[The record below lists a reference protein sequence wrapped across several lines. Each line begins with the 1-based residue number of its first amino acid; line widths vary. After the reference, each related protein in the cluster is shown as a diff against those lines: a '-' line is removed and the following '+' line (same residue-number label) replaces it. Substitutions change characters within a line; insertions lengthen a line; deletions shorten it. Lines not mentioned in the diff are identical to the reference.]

1 MVDITNDSKI
11 LEIDLKI
18 RTMLQ
23 DEIESLTEY
32 KKKQEELKS
41 LLEIPGLSSQSI
53 EKINHMLS
61 GMVEKISNAT
71 SRQRLE
77 FYILESSEIVNK
89 YKVILQTPI
98 SVSFTGKSDDNR
110 NSETIFQKNQLVA
123 EYLKIAQKYLDI
135 FEFYAS
141 FNATSSSSTKV
152 SCLGAAKKS
161 GYKLSC
167 SNCKK
172 KVFDVQDNTTHICVE
187 CGTQHD
193 VPTATISFKDI
204 DRVNI
209 STKFTYE
216 RLIHFRD
223 CIKQYQGKQNT
234 CIDKDVY
241 DDLEKQFELHH
252 LLIGDKNTPRKERF
266 KNITKEHIS
275 IFLKDLRY
283 TRHYE
288 NINLIHYNLTEVP
301 PDDISHLENKLM
313 DDFIILTELYNKY
326 KQEKRIP
333 RKSFINSQYVLYQL
347 LNRHKHQ
354 CKKEDFNIL
363 KTIDRQYFHDEVT
376 KDLFQELC
384 WNMVFLF

>member
-1 MVDITNDSKI
+1 MVDITNDPKI
-11 LEIDLKI
+11 LEVDTKI
-18 RTMLQ
+18 RLLLQ
-23 DEIESLTEY
+23 DEIDRLDEY
-32 KKKQEELKS
+32 ASKKKELEK
-41 LLEIPGLSSQSI
+41 LLEISGLSHGSI
-53 EKINHMLS
+53 DKIHHMIENLTEKI
-61 GMVEKISNAT
+61 KNAV

-77 FYILESSEIVNK
+77 FYILESSEIINK

-98 SVSFTGKSDDNR
+98 SVSFTGKAD
-110 NSETIFQKNQLVA
+110 ENQNQEMIHRKSKLVMQYLRIA
-123 EYLKIAQKYLDI
+123 EKYLDV
-135 FEFYAS
+135 FEF
-141 FNATSSSSTKV
+141 TSSNNNNNNNNSLKKTS
-152 SCLGAAKKS
+152 AK
-161 GYKLSC
+161 LAC

-172 KVFDVQDNTTHICVE
+172 KVFDVQDSTTHICVD
-187 CGTQHD
+187 CGTQHE
-193 VPTATISFKDI
+193 VPTTTISFKDI

-234 CIDKDVY
+234 CIDPQVY
-241 DDLEKQFELHH
+241 EDLEQQFELHH
-252 LLIGDKNTPRKERF
+252 LLVGDKNTPRKERF
-266 KNITKEHIS
+266 KNITKEHVS

-288 NINLIHYNLTEVP
+288 NVNLIHYNLTEIP
-301 PDDISHLENKLM
+301 PDDISYLENKLM

-326 KQEKRIP
+326 KQEKKIP

-347 LNRHKHQ
+347 LNRHKHH

-376 KDLFQELC
+376 KDLFQELG